1 MSSNKAI
8 EENRMN
14 KLLIVAVVSFMLSPL
29 LPAQTVP
36 SSADLQEQIKQLE
49 RDRQDAFVRND
60 IAALEQSTADDYT
73 TINSSGK
80 IADKGQMM
88 SNLRAGKT
96 KVLSV
101 KLDEMKAR
109 VYGNT
114 AVLTGR
120 YQDTS
125 VKDGV
130 QKEAHSLF
138 MRIFVMNNGHWQA
151 VAYQQTSTSVE

>member
-1 MSSNKAI
+1 
-8 EENRMN
+8 MN
-14 KLLIVAVVSFMLSPL
+14 KLVIVAVLGFMLSPL
-29 LPAQTVP
+29 LPAQTAHLP
-36 SSADLQEQIKQLE
+36 SQGNAPTSSADLQEQVKQLE

-60 IAALEQSTADDYT
+60 IATLDQSTADDYT
-73 TINSSGK
+73 TINGSGK
-80 IADKGQMM
+80 IADKAQMM

-101 KLDEMKAR
+101 KLDEMKVR

-120 YQDTS
+120 YQDAS

-130 QKEAHSLF
+130 QKEAHALF
-138 MRIFVMNNGHWQA
+138 IRIFVKDNGRWRA
-151 VAYQQTSTSVE
+151 VAYQQTSTPVE